1 MVNTF
6 SNIQNLDINFPSPY
20 AGVYHIAPL
29 TLVNLHDD
37 QNIDNRITRDLIY
50 CLKDMETVNSYY
62 KLEAVNITKTIQEK
76 GFIHLIYHKR
86 SAPIYIQDVQNPI
99 ITPEIM
105 EKNIFK
111 DFNYLNP
118 LGTHETT
125 GITLLT
131 GNMEAPEYFT
141 IVIKINITWD

>member
-20 AGVYHIAPL
+20 PGVYHTAPL
-29 TLVNLHDD
+29 TFINLFTDNPLD
-37 QNIDNRITRDLIY
+37 SRIIKNIAN

-62 KLEAVNITKTIQEK
+62 KLEAVNVIDTIQDK

-86 SAPIYIQDVQNPI
+86 PVPIYHQDVQNPI
-99 ITPEIM
+99 ITPKIM

-111 DFNYLNP
+111 DFDYLNS
-118 LGTHETT
+118 LGIHETT
-125 GITLLT
+125 GITLLI
-131 GNMEAPEYFT
+131 GDMEAPEYFT
-141 IVIKINITWD
+141 IIITMP